1 MNSYIITGT
10 GITIF
15 FADTNTQHT
24 IKSDHPKFS
33 DICAMAAQDKFEQIA
48 DAIDIR
54 GAMDK
59 FLYASDNGRF
69 AIEHGVL
76 TFDGEQIHN
85 TLADR
90 MIDMAIKGLDL
101 TAMENFMVNLFDNPS
116 YRAVTEL
123 YNFLEAGSLPITSDG
138 HFLAYKKIRDDYTD
152 VHSGKFDNSVG
163 TVVEMKRHAV
173 NDNRDITC
181 AEGLHFCSY
190 DYLNEFGGQRV
201 VVLKINPRDVVS
213 IPSDYNDTKGRCCRY
228 EVIREIED
236 WVSSRIE
243 GSVSDDGLY
252 DDDEYDADGYDA
264 DGFDASGYDED
275 GYDANGYDSS
285 GFDASG
291 YDEDG
296 YDEDG
301 VDRFGV
307 DAYAVDDDEE
317 EFEDEDDAYVGETE
331 FDIQGS
337 NVTGTSYEELQ
348 TAINDPN
355 ITSFTVPVEPEVTEQ
370 RMVIQAINIRN
381 MVTYTYNTLLEAHAE
396 TQVPQEYIQRVLDG
410 EAGSSMGYK
419 FKLIPAQ

>member
-10 GITIF
+10 GITLF

-24 IKSDHPKFS
+24 IKSDHPKFAE
-33 DICAMAAQDKFEQIA
+33 ICSMAAKDEFEWIA

-54 GAMDK
+54 GAIDK
-59 FLYASDNGRF
+59 FLYTSDNGRF

-85 TLADR
+85 TLAER
-90 MIDMAIKGLDL
+90 MIEMAIKGLDL

-123 YNFLEAGSLPITSDG
+123 YNFLEAGKLPITPDG

-190 DYLNEFGGQRV
+190 DYLNCFGGQRV

-236 WVSSRIE
+236 WVSDRIE
-243 GSVSDDGLY
+243 GSVSFDGTY
-252 DDDEYDADGYDA
+252 DDDDYDEYGYDDDGYDADGYDD
-264 DGFDASGYDED
+264 DGFDR
-275 GYDANGYDSS
+275 NGYDSS

-307 DAYAVDDDEE
+307 DAYADDDG
-317 EFEDEDDAYVGETE
+317 EDDDYVGETE
-331 FDIQGS
+331 FDISDGNVVGS
-337 NVTGTSYEELQ
+337 SYEELQ
-348 TAINDPN
+348 SALLNPEVK
-355 ITSFTVPVEPEVTEQ
+355 SFTVPAQPAPEPQGDV
-370 RMVIQAINIRN
+370 RMQIQAINIRN
-381 MVTYTYNTLLEAHAE
+381 GVKYIYDTLEAAHQE
-396 TQVPQEYIQRVLDG
+396 TQVPVEYIARVLEG
-410 EAGSSMGYK
+410 NAGSSMGYK
-419 FKLIPAQ
+419 FTLIPAE